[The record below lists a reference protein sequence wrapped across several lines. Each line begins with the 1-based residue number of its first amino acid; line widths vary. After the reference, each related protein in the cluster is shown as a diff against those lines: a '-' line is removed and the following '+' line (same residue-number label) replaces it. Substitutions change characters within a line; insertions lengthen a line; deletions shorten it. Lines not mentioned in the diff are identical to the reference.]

1 MEAKNLNIEINFNGR
16 ILDIAEE
23 SSSGC
28 VYRIHNERE
37 LIEYVMAYV
46 LDCLDPDIK
55 YGFELKEIK
64 TDLN

>member
-1 MEAKNLNIEINFNGR
+1 MEAKNLNIEINFDGKV
-16 ILDIAEE
+16 LDIAEE

-37 LIEYVMAYV
+37 LIEYVMAYI

-64 TDLN
+64 TGLN

>member
-1 MEAKNLNIEINFNGR
+1 MESKNLKIEVDFDGKVLN
-16 ILDIAEE
+16 IAEE

-37 LIEYVMAYV
+37 LIEYAIAYL
-46 LDCLDPDIK
+46 LDCLDPNLK

>member
-1 MEAKNLNIEINFNGR
+1 MGTKNLKIEVDFDGKV
-16 ILDIAEE
+16 LEIAEE

-37 LIEYVMAYV
+37 LIEYAMAYV

-55 YGFELKEIK
+55 YSFELKEMI
-64 TDLN
+64 D

>member
-1 MEAKNLNIEINFNGR
+1 MEGKNINIKKNFDGKV
-16 ILDIAEE
+16 LDIAEE

-46 LDCLDPDIK
+46 LDCLDPDLK
-55 YGFELKEIK
+55 YGFELKEK
-64 TDLN
+64 D

>member
-1 MEAKNLNIEINFNGR
+1 METKKLKIEIDFDGKV
-16 ILDIAEE
+16 LDIAEE

-37 LIEYVMAYV
+37 LIEYAMAYV

-55 YGFELKEIK
+55 YSFELKKMI
-64 TDLN
+64 D

>member
-1 MEAKNLNIEINFNGR
+1 MESKNLNIEIDFDGK
-16 ILDIAEE
+16 ILEIAEE

-46 LDCLDPDIK
+46 LDCLDPDLK
-55 YGFELKEIK
+55 YSFELKEIK

>member
-1 MEAKNLNIEINFNGR
+1 MESKNLNIEINFDGKV
-16 ILDIAEE
+16 LDITEE

-46 LDCLDPDIK
+46 LDCLDPDLK
-55 YGFELKEIK
+55 YGLELKEK
-64 TDLN
+64 E

>member
-1 MEAKNLNIEINFNGR
+1 MESKNLNIEINFDGKV
-16 ILDIAEE
+16 LDIAEE
-23 SSSGC
+23 NSSGC

-37 LIEYVMAYV
+37 LLEYAMAYV

>member
-1 MEAKNLNIEINFNGR
+1 MGSKNLNIEINFDGKV
-16 ILDIAEE
+16 LDIAEE

-37 LIEYVMAYV
+37 LLEYAMAYV

>member
-1 MEAKNLNIEINFNGR
+1 MESNNLNIEINFDGKV
-16 ILDIAEE
+16 LDIAEE

-46 LDCLDPDIK
+46 LDCLDPDLK
-55 YGFELKEIK
+55 YGFELKEK
-64 TDLN
+64 E

>member
-1 MEAKNLNIEINFNGR
+1 MESKSLNIEINFDGKV
-16 ILDIAEE
+16 LDIAEE

-46 LDCLDPDIK
+46 LDCLDPDLK
-55 YGFELKEIK
+55 YGFELKEK
-64 TDLN
+64 E

>member
-1 MEAKNLNIEINFNGR
+1 METKNLKIEVDFDGKV
-16 ILDIAEE
+16 LDIAEE
-23 SSSGC
+23 NSSGC
-28 VYRIHNERE
+28 VYRIHNE

>member
-1 MEAKNLNIEINFNGR
+1 MESKNLNIEINFDGKV
-16 ILDIAEE
+16 LDIAEE

-46 LDCLDPDIK
+46 LDCLDPDLK
-55 YGFELKEIK
+55 YSFELKEK
-64 TDLN
+64 E